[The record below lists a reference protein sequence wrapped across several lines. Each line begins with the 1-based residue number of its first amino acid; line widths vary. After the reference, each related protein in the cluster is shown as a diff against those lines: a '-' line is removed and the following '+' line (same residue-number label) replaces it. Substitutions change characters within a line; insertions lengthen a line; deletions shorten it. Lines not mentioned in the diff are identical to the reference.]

1 MFILQLHFLYIK
13 RLLITL
19 QILPINKIFLKSVVG
34 LILGSE
40 INQPFTVDW
49 GKIWYPL
56 LMESV
61 ALTGMIVVSLFFK
74 LNY

>member
-1 MFILQLHFLYIK
+1 MFILQLYFLYIK

-19 QILPINKIFLKSVVG
+19 QILPINKIFLQSVVG